1 MYFHSKIQNSKSEKY
16 QRQTHT
22 CTCMYVVAQSFKM
35 IGEILKQKKLI
46 RFKICKLYVT
56 KPSLE
61 HPVVAPGA
69 ATAAALLQQTI
80 QNTDV
85 HRFVHVHVLQ
95 RPFDT
100 NMHNLYS
107 TSTSY

>member
-1 MYFHSKIQNSKSEKY
+1 
-16 QRQTHT
+16 
-22 CTCMYVVAQSFKM
+22 MYVVAQSFKM

-61 HPVVAPGA
+61 HPVLAPEA

-85 HRFVHVHVLQ
+85 HRFVYVVQ

-107 TSTSY
+107 TCTSTSF